1 MFAELIAESFYSMAD
16 ITWDLVSSRPGL
28 VVAHFRL
35 NDIEVEVRF
44 EERGQWTVSFEVL
57 QGSSSQTAYTAF
69 HIFNGVFQAVEE
81 FLETRNPDIL
91 VFATKRQELAD
102 IYELYL
108 RREQDRIA
116 AIGYRLEPVSRV
128 DPYREYTLRRS
139 TPSKWS

>member
-1 MFAELIAESFYSMAD
+1 VFAELIAESFYSMAD
-16 ITWDLVSSRPGL
+16 ITWDLVSSRAGL

-57 QGSSSQTAYTAF
+57 RGASKAIYTAF

-81 FLETRNPDIL
+81 FLETRNPGIL

-108 RREQDRIA
+108 RREQGRIA
-116 AIGYRLEPVSRV
+116 ALGYRLEPVSKV
-128 DPYREYTLRRS
+128 DPYREYTLLRI
-139 TPSKWS
+139 TPSKWN